1 MTHTPLLRMTSAG
14 LYCEAGGFHI
24 DPCEPVAKAV
34 ITHGHADHL
43 TRACRQYLTAADGYE
58 IVAGRLGPLA
68 QVATLKYGEALTL
81 GDTTLS
87 LHPAGHI
94 LGSAQV
100 RVEHRG
106 EVWVVTGDYKTT
118 PDSTCASFEPVR
130 CHTLITESTFGH
142 PFFAWPDVAA
152 VMGDVHAWWRSNQAA
167 GKASFLYVYALGKA
181 QRVLAALDP
190 SVGPIYVPP
199 DVAAIN
205 AMYGRCGTSF
215 PPHQPLDAMSAADW
229 SRSLLLLP
237 PSARWRQP
245 CEFHGHFATGF
256 VSGWML
262 LADGP
267 KRRRVQAGFA
277 VSDHAD
283 HGEILATIAAS
294 GAERVGVMHGYVD
307 VLIADL
313 QERGLEAF
321 SCRSPRC
328 KEPPAVAEGGFGP
341 AVIGRDG

>member
-1 MTHTPLLRMTSAG
+1 MMREPLLRMTSAG

-43 TRACRQYLTAADGYE
+43 TRACRQYLTAAAGYE
-58 IVAGRLGPLA
+58 IVAGRLGPA
-68 QVATLKYGEALTL
+68 AEVATLNYGEAITL
-81 GDTTLS
+81 GDTTVS

-100 RVEHRG
+100 RVERRG

-118 PDSTCASFEPVR
+118 PDVTCAPFEPVR

-142 PFFAWPDVAA
+142 PFFAWPDAAA
-152 VMGDVHAWWRSNQAA
+152 VMDDLRAWWQTNQAA

-190 SVGPIYVPP
+190 AVGPIYVHS
-199 DVAAIN
+199 DIADIN
-205 AMYGRCGTSF
+205 AIYARQPMVFPEHRPLTS
-215 PPHQPLDAMSAADW
+215 PTLSADW
-229 SRSLLLLP
+229 SQALLLLP

-267 KRRRVQAGFA
+267 HGRRVQAGFA
-277 VSDHAD
+277 ISDHAD
-283 HGEILATIAAS
+283 YAEILATVEAS

-313 QERGLEAF
+313 QERGREAF

-328 KEPPAVAEGGFGP
+328 KEPPELAGSGRRSGG
-341 AVIGRDG
+341 

>member
-1 MTHTPLLRMTSAG
+1 MLRTPLLRMTSAG

-24 DPCEPVAKAV
+24 DPCEPVAKAI

-43 TRACRQYLTAADGYE
+43 TRRCKQYLTAVDGHE
-58 IVAGRLGPLA
+58 IVAGRLGPTA
-68 QVATLKYGEALTL
+68 DVATANYGETL
-81 GDTTLS
+81 SFAGTTVS

-100 RVEHRG
+100 RIEHRG

-118 PDSTCASFEPVR
+118 PDVTCAPFEPVR

-142 PFFAWPDVAA
+142 PFFAWPDVEG
-152 VMGDVHAWWRSNQAA
+152 VVGELHDWWRTNQAA
-167 GKASFLYVYALGKA
+167 GKACFLYVYALGKA

-190 SVGPIYVPP
+190 AVGPIYVHP
-199 DVAAIN
+199 DIAAIN
-205 AMYGRCGTSF
+205 AIYARQGAQF
-215 PPHQPLDAMSAADW
+215 PTHHSLDVATLSEDW
-229 SRSLLLLP
+229 TRSLFLFP
-237 PSARWRQP
+237 PSARWHQP

-267 KRRRVQAGFA
+267 QRRRVQTGFA

-283 HGEILATIAAS
+283 YSEILAAIDHC

-307 VLIADL
+307 VLVADL
-313 QERGLEAF
+313 QERGRDAF
-321 SCRSPRC
+321 PFRSPRC
-328 KEPPAVAEGGFGP
+328 KDPPVVRRE
-341 AVIGRDG
+341 